1 MAWVVYQDPST
12 FNMWY
17 FNPTATEA
25 RWHWPPL
32 FELPFHVPGIHRM
45 DSEVAATV
53 RMALLE
59 DVAAPERARMAPEVV
74 AAPSKEAYAAAA
86 TPDETYTSDDLRR
99 WIQWHIWLKYWV
111 WIELKYMWLNVVSQ
125 NDDGKLIHHRQ
136 LKHAEQVL
144 EVLRQVD
151 QPQIEVCHR

>member
-1 MAWVVYQDPST
+1 
-12 FNMWY
+12 
-17 FNPTATEA
+17 
-25 RWHWPPL
+25 
-32 FELPFHVPGIHRM
+32 
-45 DSEVAATV
+45 
-53 RMALLE
+53 
-59 DVAAPERARMAPEVV
+59 MAPEVV

-86 TPDETYTSDDLRR
+86 TPDETYTSDDLKR

-144 EVLRQVD
+144 EVLRQDD
-151 QPQIEVCHR
+151 QPQIEACRNPITVSESPYKRPRREFDMPDFC